1 MGYSQATMSAA
12 QLTAAVDKAVR
23 HPHKHFHKGRL
34 IISPKA
40 YTTPGL
46 ETNLVISPFAL
57 LDCTGSIHIGPWCN
71 IGARCRIYTHDT
83 IHLGR
88 KPLAELESKYGV
100 LWQDKYIGADV
111 WIHDG
116 AIVLYQVTHIPDG
129 MILGAGSVL
138 TKNPGPYEIWAGNP
152 ARKIGERKEMDETE
166 VKLRLSGQRFR
177 LSEWT
182 ADSPAGPPD
191 RG

>member
-12 QLTAAVDKAVR
+12 QLAAAVEKAVR
-23 HPHKHFHKGRL
+23 YPHKHFHKGRL
-34 IISPKA
+34 IISPQVYA
-40 YTTPGL
+40 TAGL

-71 IGARCRIYTHDT
+71 IGSRARIYTHDT

-88 KPLAELESKYGV
+88 KPLAQLEWKYGV

-116 AIVLYQVTHIPDG
+116 AMVLYQVTHIPDG
-129 MILGAGSVL
+129 VVLGAGAVL
-138 TKNPGPYEIWAGNP
+138 TKNPGSYEIWAGNP
-152 ARKIGERKEMDETE
+152 ARKIGERREMDEAE
-166 VKLRLSGQRFR
+166 IQRRMAGRRFR
-177 LSEWT
+177 LSQATDAER
-182 ADSPAGPPD
+182 PE
-191 RG
+191 